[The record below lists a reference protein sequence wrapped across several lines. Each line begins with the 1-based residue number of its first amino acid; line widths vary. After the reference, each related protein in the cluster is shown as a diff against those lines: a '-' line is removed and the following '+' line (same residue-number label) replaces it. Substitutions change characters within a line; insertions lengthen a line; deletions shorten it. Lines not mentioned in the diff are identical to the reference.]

1 MTAEQYRYPYL
12 DSSVFIAWLKG
23 EIADGVD
30 RKRVADHILR
40 AAESGI
46 HRICISALT
55 IAEVHKK
62 RGSKR
67 LTEKEQTEILDF
79 FERDYI
85 DVMSVDRMI
94 GKRAHIFCR
103 DYALSPA
110 DAIHLAC
117 AIRGQCDVL
126 LSWDDFLNAV
136 NHPAI
141 RCEEPKVTG
150 QIEMDWLID
159 DDNASGTD

>member
-1 MTAEQYRYPYL
+1 MTVEQYRYPYL

-23 EIADGVD
+23 EIANGVN

-40 AAESGI
+40 AAENGI
-46 HRICISALT
+46 YRICISALT

-62 RGSKR
+62 RGYER
-67 LTEKEQTEILDF
+67 LTEDEHSEILLF
-79 FERDYI
+79 FEHDYI
-85 DVMSVDRMI
+85 DVISVDRVI
-94 GKRAHIFCR
+94 GEQAHIFCR

-117 AIRGQCDVL
+117 AIRGRCDVL
-126 LSWDDFLNAV
+126 LSWDDSLNAV

-141 RCEEPKVTG
+141 RCEEPKAIG
-150 QIEMDWLID
+150 QIEMDLVID
-159 DDNASGTD
+159 DKRASGID